1 MMLTD
6 VNQRQ
11 IKEFLETL
19 AKKKM
24 TTGYVKLNE
33 KLKLGLDF
41 SKEEQM
47 EGLYTMLDNLSNDSF
62 KENGTLLGVLVVN
75 KMRNRPGP
83 RFFKGA
89 EKIVGFKIEDTDD
102 FFEQHREKLYSTY
115 PK

>member
-1 MMLTD
+1 MLTEIH
-6 VNQRQ
+6 QKQ

-41 SKEEQM
+41 SSEEQM
-47 EGLYTMLDNLSNDSF
+47 EGLYSTLDIVSQESF
-62 KENGTLLGVLVVN
+62 KENGTLLGVIVVN

-89 EKIVGFKIEDTDD
+89 EKIVGRKIEDSDD
-102 FFEQHREKLYSTY
+102 FFEQHRERVYSIY
-115 PK
+115 QQ